1 MKLRWL
7 MTLGERTRPDAPTYA
22 ECPPPGEARAA
33 ALVDDCGQL
42 FPILRN
48 WRRQFGSELT
58 AWAAQVEVDDL
69 DHLPRHVTEDWGPD
83 ALRLDTVPGG
93 YVVVSD
99 YRHHEQPSTK
109 ALQLRAQRPALEV
122 VPGSQP

>member
-1 MKLRWL
+1 MTLRWL
-7 MTLGERTRPDAPTYA
+7 MTLGERTRPDTPTYA

-48 WRRQFGSELT
+48 WRRQFDSDLT
-58 AWAAQVEVDDL
+58 AWAAQVEVDDIE
-69 DHLPRHVTEDWGPD
+69 HLPRHVTEDWGPE
-83 ALRLDTVPGG
+83 LRLDTMPGG

-99 YRHHEQPSTK
+99 YRDHEQPATST
-109 ALQLRAQRPALEV
+109 LQHQAPRPALDAA
-122 VPGSQP
+122 PGAHP

>member
-22 ECPPPGEARAA
+22 ECPPPGQARAA

-42 FPILRN
+42 FPILRI
-48 WRRQFGSELT
+48 WKRQFGHDVT
-58 AWAAQVEVDDL
+58 GWAAQVEVDDIERV
-69 DHLPRHVTEDWGPD
+69 PRHVSEDWGTG
-83 ALRLDTVPGG
+83 LRFDTVPGG

-99 YRHHEQPSTK
+99 YRDHEPP
-109 ALQLRAQRPALEV
+109 ALNILQHGAQRPALEAAA
-122 VPGSQP
+122 GAQP